1 MFRCV
6 LSFFALSL
14 LLSACA
20 QTVVPTPKS
29 GQAYFAEGETF
40 FEEENYADAIASW
53 ERVRDSFQ
61 SPELTATANYR
72 IAEAQFLNQDYLA
85 AAISFE
91 EFIKQ
96 YPDHPQHA
104 DALYFLG
111 VSYFNQILSKDRDQ
125 LATENARLTLSNFI
139 GRYPNDKRVG
149 KAREMIDACTARLA
163 EHELYVGRF
172 YLRTKE
178 YAAAV
183 KRLTPIPYTYPGFP
197 DLDMVYL
204 YLGQAHLRAGQR
216 QEAVEAFNTLYRLF
230 PDSKAVVKAR
240 KTLAKEY

>member
-1 MFRCV
+1 MKRFILPLV
-6 LSFFALSL
+6 TLTL

-20 QTVVPTPKS
+20 QTIVPTPKS

-40 FEEENYADAIASW
+40 FEEQNYVDAIASW

-61 SPELTATANYR
+61 SPELTAIANYR
-72 IAEAQFLNQDYLA
+72 IAEAHFLNQDYLE
-85 AAISFE
+85 AAIAYE

-96 YPDHPQHA
+96 YPDHPQHP
-104 DALYFLG
+104 DALYYLG

-125 LATENARLTLSNFI
+125 LATENARLTLSSFI
-139 GRYPNDKRVG
+139 GRYPNDKRVAQ
-149 KAREMIDACTARLA
+149 AREMIDACTSRLA
-163 EHELYVGRF
+163 EHELYVGNF

-197 DLDMVYL
+197 DLDLAYL
-204 YLGQAHLRAGQR
+204 YLGQAHLRNGDR
-216 QEAVEAFNTLYRLF
+216 QKAVEAFNTLYRLF
-230 PDSKAVVKAR
+230 PDSKAVAKAR